1 MRISRDRKGYSLKAK
16 VSEMPHYHGEFQML
30 GTGLTDWDNLVGG
43 PLSMFPEE
51 VMETSLKF

>member
-1 MRISRDRKGYSLKAK
+1 MKSK

-30 GTGLTDWDNLVGG
+30 GTGLTACDNLVGG